1 MWLFD
6 VPRPSKRQTR
16 QIIVNHIFMRV
27 NYKYQI
33 YTFTANVFIL
43 ICLPFIII
51 INYIYR
57 IYIPRYII
65 VIFTFSIPVYMR

>member
-6 VPRPSKRQTR
+6 VPRLHKKQTR

-27 NYKYQI
+27 SYKCQI
-33 YTFTANVFIL
+33 YTFAANVFIL

-51 INYIYR
+51 INYIYY
-57 IYIPRYII
+57 IYILRYII
-65 VIFTFSIPVYMR
+65 IVYMYFL